1 MGIEPAALS
10 RYVRSCA
17 GYCVATHV
25 LAVGDRHFDNLM
37 LRADGRLFHIDF
49 GFLWDGQPHVR
60 KCFPPPFGFSIEMVE
75 GMGGLESEGYAEFRA
90 LCCRAYLALREQAP
104 LLVGLL
110 KLIAGAPAM
119 PGHAEIERVERRLRL
134 DLDCRAATAFFE
146 RRIDDALNSHSHRIA
161 GILHRYAMSQKE

>member
-1 MGIEPAALS
+1 MSPRRERDASAS
-10 RYVRSCA
+10 E
-17 GYCVATHV
+17 
-25 LAVGDRHFDNLM
+25 
-37 LRADGRLFHIDF
+37 
-49 GFLWDGQPHVR
+49 
-60 KCFPPPFGFSIEMVE
+60 PPPIAVK
-75 GMGGLESEGYAEFRA
+75 
-90 LCCRAYLALREQAP
+90 QAP
-104 LLVGLL
+104 LLIGLL